1 MTDQTDQTDQQ
12 QDAGEQEWRKIEIAH
27 DWLVVCGPRRRHL
40 EEEEMTHNQY
50 GWWPRRKS

>member
-1 MTDQTDQTDQQ
+1 MTDQTDQQ